1 MITILEEFMKNNSFK
16 AFENQI
22 ISDRKDNGAST
33 KENVQATI
41 GLFRL
46 IGDIVELYG
55 PNIPKVLSGITT
67 KQKYQQPD
75 DNNTSSKNE

>member
-1 MITILEEFMKNNSFK
+1 MEKNSFK
-16 AFENQI
+16 AFESLI

-33 KENVQATI
+33 KDNVQANI

-55 PNIPKVLSGITT
+55 TNMPKVLGGFATN
-67 KQKYQQPD
+67 QKSQQPD
-75 DNNTSSKNE
+75 ENNASSENALQP